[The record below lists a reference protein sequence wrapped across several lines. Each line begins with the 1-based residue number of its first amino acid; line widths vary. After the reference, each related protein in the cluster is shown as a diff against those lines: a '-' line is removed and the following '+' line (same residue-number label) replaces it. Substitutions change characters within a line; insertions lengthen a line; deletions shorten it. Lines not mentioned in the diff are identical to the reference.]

1 MLHTFF
7 AWLVDIVGNMGYSG
21 IVFLMFIEST
31 FIPLPS
37 ELVIPPAGYLI
48 AQKKMHWGGVL
59 ISGTAG
65 SLLGALFNYA
75 IAVYFGRPFIL
86 RYGKYFGVSQNHF
99 EKGERFF
106 RSHGSISTFV
116 GRLILGIRHYI
127 SFPAGLARMDL
138 RKFCF
143 YTSAG
148 AGIWV
153 LILAYMGYLVGNNEE
168 MVFAYSKQWS
178 IYIISGCVLLVTVY
192 ILWHKNR
199 KPARLSE
206 SPVVTETERTSCSS
220 KDVLN

>member
-1 MLHTFF
+1 MLETFF
-7 AWLVDIVGNMGYSG
+7 SWLVELIGQMGYTG

-37 ELVIPPAGYLI
+37 ELVIPPAGFLI
-48 AQKKMHWGGVL
+48 SQNQMSWLGVI

-75 IAVYFGRPFIL
+75 VGVYLGRPFIL
-86 RYGKYFGVSQNHF
+86 KYGKYFFITKEHF

-106 RSHGSISTFV
+106 QNHGSISTFV

-138 RKFCF
+138 KKFCL
-143 YTSAG
+143 YTSLG

-153 LILAYMGYLVGNNEE
+153 WVLAYIGFFVGNNKEKALE
-168 MVFAYSKQWS
+168 ISKQWG
-178 IYIISGCVLLVTVY
+178 IYAVILCAVLVVVY
-192 ILWHKNR
+192 VIWHR
-199 KPARLSE
+199 KKCCKENVAE
-206 SPVVTETERTSCSS
+206 
-220 KDVLN
+220 